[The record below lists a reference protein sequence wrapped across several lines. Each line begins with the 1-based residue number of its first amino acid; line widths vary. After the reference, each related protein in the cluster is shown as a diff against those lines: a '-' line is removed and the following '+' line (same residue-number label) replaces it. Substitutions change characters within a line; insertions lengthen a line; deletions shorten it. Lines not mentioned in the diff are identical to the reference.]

1 LSKKLRKLD
10 HIRVV
15 LERLGKVDH
24 IVGCVLL
31 LTWSWRSKECT
42 ECRDRHWIALKA
54 STSFVLQND
63 ALRTD
68 HLNSSKRWTYAC
80 NFPFRGRVY
89 DHLRD
94 SLGEGCS
101 VDGGRGQS
109 DSKDSR

>member
-54 STSFVLQND
+54 STSFV
-63 ALRTD
+63 
-68 HLNSSKRWTYAC
+68 AC